1 MSVSMVS
8 ELIRGSLYTTLWLC
22 LPLLAIGF
30 VASILISI
38 VQTVTA
44 IQDSAFST
52 LPRLAVFLAALVIA
66 MPWMLQRWMD
76 YAVELL
82 GNLGKYAR

>member
-1 MSVSMVS
+1 MGISMAS

-30 VASILISI
+30 LASILISL

-44 IQDSAFST
+44 IQDSAFSA
-52 LPRLAVFLAALVIA
+52 LPRLVVFLAALVIA

-76 YAVELL
+76 YAVDLL
-82 GNLGKYAR
+82 GNLAKYAR